1 MKLRPTDTHGRSS
14 FGKEKQQIFSYFL
27 YQATGTVKEPLYRSP
42 TLSLSLSI
50 SCSCLCCFVSFFSRC
65 LFRMD
70 ATARSSCRVNR
81 TNHAES
87 RCVRAGNRERR
98 TDASATCVF
107 CRQTSVR
114 TGRTRVLIIRLLKPE
129 KGNNPGHWENF
140 KDKRLLMMVEW
151 KRRHGFQDTRGIPA
165 AGATMEGARKDSRF
179 FFLKKMPLSN
189 VLSSL
194 L

>member
-1 MKLRPTDTHGRSS
+1 
-14 FGKEKQQIFSYFL
+14 
-27 YQATGTVKEPLYRSP
+27 
-42 TLSLSLSI
+42 
-50 SCSCLCCFVSFFSRC
+50 
-65 LFRMD
+65 MD

-179 FFLKKMPLSN
+179 FFFKEADATVQCPVITLV
-189 VLSSL
+189 VLCLCTPPASRRLALFFFPAAPESCGS
-194 L
+194 

>member
-1 MKLRPTDTHGRSS
+1 MMMMAPALICWTPTRHYYQVMKLRPTDTHGLSS
-14 FGKEKQQIFSYFL
+14 FGKKKQQIFSYFL
-27 YQATGTVKEPLYRSP
+27 YQATGTVKEPLYSP
-42 TLSLSLSI
+42 TLSLSI

-107 CRQTSVR
+107 CRQTSAR
-114 TGRTRVLIIRLLKPE
+114 TGRTRVHHPLAKTRKE
-129 KGNNPGHWENF
+129 K
-140 KDKRLLMMVEW
+140 
-151 KRRHGFQDTRGIPA
+151 
-165 AGATMEGARKDSRF
+165 
-179 FFLKKMPLSN
+179 
-189 VLSSL
+189 
-194 L
+194 